1 MVEHKKKA
9 PGGTESIMEQKQILR
24 DSVSEREQSGKTR
37 REITGKDPILFPGN
51 GAGRTSLGAPVV
63 PGVVGDTLV
72 AQIAERVLQHAG
84 DYASPGKNGWKI
96 DTYRLAV
103 AIIGETAAQWRHDQ
117 PWIFVRR
124 RYVEGGSW
132 IAPIALKIAAAYGQK
147 DPLRIA
153 NTVSAT
159 VTTILGVSPKGAQF
173 AKSHWDAAPKLALK
187 NGTLDLT
194 DPAHPVFHAGQWSAE
209 DRITWLIEADWDPTA
224 HSAEVDQFLRSS
236 IPDAGQCEMMLEY
249 LGLVLARWDLS
260 MQSYLFQL
268 GGGSNG
274 KGLIQDVLR
283 ALCGEAVSSIS
294 LGHLA
299 SNQFAA
305 AHLVD
310 SAVNIVGDESASI
323 LKDSS
328 KLKQLTG
335 GDAMSME
342 VKFRMAYA
350 AVPKTKLIFSL
361 NQLPRITDFTNGF
374 FRRPLI
380 VEFPSVFAK
389 NPKLEEALKSPTAM
403 SYWLRL
409 FIEAYARL
417 KARGDFERQY
427 TRGSLQAW
435 REQNDIVSS
444 AVGEGF
450 LQLDPQGTVPQDA
463 LLAGMKIFGE
473 LLGMESPRRAEVL
486 NRLNAL
492 AAWEA
497 QGTARQPIVVK
508 PARPH
513 GQPRQV
519 QGISWGPEIFSTQYR
534 PTPRDDYQPIAAWLG
549 VEEEVDMPF

>member
-1 MVEHKKKA
+1 
-9 PGGTESIMEQKQILR
+9 MERKQILT
-24 DSVSEREQSGKTR
+24 DSISEREQSGKTR

-63 PGVVGDTLV
+63 PGVVGDELV
-72 AQIAERVLQHAG
+72 TQIVERVLQRAG
-84 DYASPGKNGWKI
+84 DYAAPGKNVWKI
-96 DTYRLAV
+96 DTYQLAV
-103 AIIGETAAQWRHDQ
+103 AIIAETAAQWRHDQ

-124 RYVEGGSW
+124 RYVEGGTW
-132 IAPIALKIAAAYGQK
+132 VGPIALKVGATFGQK
-147 DPLRIA
+147 DPLRLA

-159 VTTILGVSPKGAQF
+159 VGMILGVSPRGAQF
-173 AKSHWDAAPKLALK
+173 AKAHWDAKPKLALK

-194 DPAHPVFHAGQWSAE
+194 DPANPVFQTGQWSAA
-209 DRITWLIEADWDPTA
+209 DRITWLVEADWDPQA
-224 HSAEVDQFLRSS
+224 HSQDVDQFLASS
-236 IPDAGQCEMMLEY
+236 IPNAGQREMMLEY

-260 MQSYLFQL
+260 LQSYLFQL

-283 ALCGEAVSSIS
+283 TLCGEAVSSIS

-310 SAVNIVGDESASI
+310 SAVNVVGDESASI

-361 NQLPRITDFTNGF
+361 NQLPRIVDFTNGF

-380 VEFPSVFAK
+380 VEFPMVFAK
-389 NPKLEEALKSPTAM
+389 NPKLEEALKSQTAM
-403 SYWLRL
+403 GYWLRL
-409 FIEAYARL
+409 FVEAYGRL

-435 REQNDIVSS
+435 REQDDIVS
-444 AVGEGF
+444 ATVAEGF
-450 LQLDPQGTVPQDA
+450 LQIDPQGTVAQDA
-463 LLAGMKIFGE
+463 LVAGMKIFGE
-473 LLGMESPRRAEVL
+473 LLGMESPRLAEVL

-492 AAWEA
+492 AAWVS
-497 QGTARQPIVVK
+497 QGTNQQPTVIK
-508 PARPH
+508 PFKPH
-513 GQPRQV
+513 GQPREV
-519 QGISWGPEIFSTQYR
+519 QGVNWGPEIFTTQYR
-534 PTPRDDYQPIAAWLG
+534 PTPRDDYQPIAKWIG
-549 VEEEVDMPF
+549 VEELDMPF